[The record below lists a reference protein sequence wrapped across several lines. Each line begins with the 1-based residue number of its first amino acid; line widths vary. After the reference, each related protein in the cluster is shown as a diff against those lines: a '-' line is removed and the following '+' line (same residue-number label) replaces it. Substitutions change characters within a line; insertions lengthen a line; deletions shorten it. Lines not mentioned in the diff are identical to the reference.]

1 MFINSPNHKVYNVS
15 KDGDAQSANGGGTV
29 KDHVTVKDIVTTC
42 KHSYKDGVC
51 TKCGAPDPDYTEVV
65 PEETKEDCTK
75 GHTYGADGKCTRCGA
90 MNPVAVL
97 ESKYNTASA
106 QLERN
111 RSSAQQRAAVSLA
124 KLQKYLPHQIK
135 AQGLS
140 GLGVSQ
146 TAALRMMNNY
156 NAQMGEIDR
165 DFNAGASDL
174 LANYSDGRVALE
186 NAAAQDA
193 LAREQMEL
201 QKYQIDA
208 QSKEKEEAS
217 AEAKAYSLYSDIINM
232 IDVGYFK
239 TSGDLTAYIDAHR
252 EDLGDYA
259 DRLDIIAKSS
269 GEYIDEVAEEEM
281 NAKAATEVKMTSV
294 NLGSN
299 DGVKDFRAGDNFTV
313 TENGRI
319 YYVESGGE
327 ATDPAIKQAA
337 TSVKNGQV
345 FGYGEQLYVKSGG
358 VVYKIQQRKNT
369 FGPNHTFGYNGL
381 YKKIYG

>member
-51 TKCGAPDPDYTEVV
+51 TKCGTPDPNYTEVV
-65 PEETKEDCTK
+65 PEEKVEEEKVEEEMD
-75 GHTYGADGKCTRCGA
+75 
-90 MNPVAVL
+90 PVAVL